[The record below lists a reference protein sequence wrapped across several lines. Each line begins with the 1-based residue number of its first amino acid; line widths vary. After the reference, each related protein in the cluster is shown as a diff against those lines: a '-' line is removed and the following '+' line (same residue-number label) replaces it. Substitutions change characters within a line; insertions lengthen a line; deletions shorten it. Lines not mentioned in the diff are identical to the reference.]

1 MVEHA
6 YRTFRDWP
14 AWVTFALRSRVSQ
27 YPDRIEALW
36 RTLIIDE
43 HGIGKRASLED
54 GAGFESLISTENWTE
69 LAAWLH
75 KRTSRHQ
82 KRKLIWTR
90 RGFLGLECRHVQAGD
105 KVCALWGGR
114 LPFILREQEGSV
126 VIKDGSAQKAHV
138 LIGGELLCPWVGW
151 WTGNRCS
158 TTGGFEC
165 RRYLLCS
172 LPSSRRNVRSALS
185 VGLELAS

>member
-36 RTLIIDE
+36 GTLIIDE

-126 VIKDGSAQKAHV
+126 VIKDGSAEKAHV
-138 LIGGELLCPWVGW
+138 LIGGECYVHGLA
-151 WTGNRCS
+151 
-158 TTGGFEC
+158 GGRGIDVARPEG
-165 RRYLLCS
+165 
-172 LPSSRRNVRSALS
+172 LS
-185 VGLELAS
+185 VEDICCVAFRAREEM